1 VIKQAFD
8 SKKSLFIP
16 FIMAGHPTLEASK
29 QAIIALSEAGA
40 NIIELGVPF
49 SDPVAD
55 GPVNQ
60 RAAEIAL
67 NQGTT
72 LDSIFAMVKEL
83 RMEGCH
89 TPLLL
94 FTYLNPLLAIGAE
107 LFATKAKDS
116 GVNGVLIVDLP
127 PEEGQ
132 AFYMTLKQ
140 TGLEI
145 VLLAS
150 PTTDPQRFNLYKQL
164 NPSFLYYI
172 SRLAVTGIQCSLSDN
187 LHREV
192 QCLRAHFPDTKI
204 AVGFGISNHK
214 QAAAIATFAD
224 GVIIGSL
231 LVNALEQ
238 DGLEHFQALA
248 KTLYDAISKYSL
260 MNLNRFAILSRI
272 D

>member
-1 VIKQAFD
+1 MIKQAFE
-8 SKKSLFIP
+8 SKKTVFIP
-16 FIMAGHPTLEASK
+16 FIMAGHPTLEESK

-67 NQGTT
+67 KQGTA
-72 LDSIFAMVKEL
+72 LDSIFAMVQEL
-83 RMEGCH
+83 RSQGCH
-89 TPLLL
+89 TPILL
-94 FTYLNPLLAIGAE
+94 FTYLNPILALGAE
-107 LFATKAKDS
+107 LFAIKAKEA
-116 GVNGVLIVDLP
+116 GIQGVLVVDLP

-132 AFYMTLKQ
+132 DFYMTLKQ

-150 PTTDPQRFNLYKQL
+150 PTTDPQRFSLYKQL

-172 SRLAVTGIQCSLSDN
+172 SRLAVTGMQSALSDN
-187 LHREV
+187 LKADV
-192 QCLRAHFPDTKI
+192 LSLRTHFPNTKI
-204 AVGFGISNHK
+204 AIGFGISNDE
-214 QAAAIATFAD
+214 QAAAVAEFAD

-231 LVNALEQ
+231 LVNSLEQ
-238 DGLEHFQALA
+238 DGLGSFKALA
-248 KTLYDAISKYSL
+248 KTLCEAISKKY
-260 MNLNRFAILSRI
+260 A
-272 D
+272 